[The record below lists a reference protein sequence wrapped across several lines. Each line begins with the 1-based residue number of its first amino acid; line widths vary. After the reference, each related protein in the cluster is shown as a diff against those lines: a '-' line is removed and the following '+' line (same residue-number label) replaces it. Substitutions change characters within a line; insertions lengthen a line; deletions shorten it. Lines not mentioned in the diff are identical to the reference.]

1 MIKKKLKRLLEYCPK
16 PPEPLTTTL
25 KRYSIPITI
34 IVSISIALTSFFL
47 FYFAPA
53 QSTIPPPLTI
63 VTEEYNPGVSVGD
76 YVTYG
81 NFVCN
86 REHPEGCIC
95 INDLA
100 FKKVEV
106 IEVSGK
112 EVTFLH
118 TQQFKNGSETP
129 LNGCMETWDVE
140 KAVWSENTDVYTEST
155 LIIAANLTEGNSIQ
169 SDPCPLL
176 DYYVAETDVRTY
188 LGVNRNV
195 AIFHFHEL
203 VDNNREL
210 CNVTVNVVF
219 DQESGIRLEHE
230 LVTLD
235 GDIIASMSI
244 VDTNIFSTP
253 SASTISSV
261 YSFQKTP
268 VANVPALAF
277 YVATVLVIIVILVV
291 AFVIFRKKGS
301 RGGEK
306 NNE

>member
-34 IVSISIALTSFFL
+34 IVSVSIALTAFFI
-47 FYFAPA
+47 FYIAPA
-53 QSTIPPPLTI
+53 QSTIPPPLTMI
-63 VTEEYNPGVSVGD
+63 TGEYNPGVSVGD

-95 INDLA
+95 ISDLA

-112 EVTFLH
+112 EVTFLY

-129 LNGCMETWDVE
+129 LNGRTETWDVE
-140 KAVWSENTDVYTEST
+140 KAIWSIDTDVWTDSP
-155 LIIAANLTEGNSIQ
+155 LIIAANLTEGDSIQ
-169 SDPCPLL
+169 FEPCPLP
-176 DYYVAETDVRTY
+176 DYYVAETEVRTY
-188 LGVNRNV
+188 LGVSRTV
-195 AIFHFHEL
+195 DVFYIHEL
-203 VDNNREL
+203 LDNNGEL
-210 CNVTVNVVF
+210 CNVTVNVIY

-230 LVTLD
+230 LVTLA
-235 GDIIASMSI
+235 GDLIASMSI
-244 VDTNIFSTP
+244 VDTNIFST
-253 SASTISSV
+253 SMSS
-261 YSFQKTP
+261 YSSFQGKTLTTIQ
-268 VANVPALAF
+268 NVNVYATTIPAS
-277 YVATVLVIIVILVV
+277 IVIFVV
-291 AFVIFRKKGS
+291 AGFMFRKKRS
-301 RGGEK
+301 QGGEN